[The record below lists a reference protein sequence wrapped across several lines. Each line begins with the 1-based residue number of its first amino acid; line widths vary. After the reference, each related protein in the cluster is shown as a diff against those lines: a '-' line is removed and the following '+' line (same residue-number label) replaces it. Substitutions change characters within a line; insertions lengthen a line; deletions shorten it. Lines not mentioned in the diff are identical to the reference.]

1 MSKDLDEDLSVR
13 LLADVRV
20 IFDRRPTVDRLP
32 SAAIVA
38 ELVDLADGRWS
49 EWRGLQDDRMPRRL
63 TQVGLALML
72 APFGIRPKT
81 IWPPRRGATDKI
93 EKGYRREQFEAAWAS
108 YCDGT
113 CSISDTCAMF
123 RPVPGLDQLPKIR
136 PATCASIAGD
146 LEARGK

>member
-20 IFDRRPTVDRLP
+20 IVDRRPTVDRLP

-63 TQVGLALML
+63 TQGGSALML
-72 APFGIRPKT
+72 APFG
-81 IWPPRRGATDKI
+81 PRQSGHRVGAPLTKAK
-93 EKGYRREQFEAAWAS
+93 KGYRREQFEAAWAS

-113 CSISDTCAMF
+113 RSNIIYLRDDWAGTRVSQLCKTLARTPTIES
-123 RPVPGLDQLPKIR
+123 PG
-136 PATCASIAGD
+136 G
-146 LEARGK
+146 LEQQSN